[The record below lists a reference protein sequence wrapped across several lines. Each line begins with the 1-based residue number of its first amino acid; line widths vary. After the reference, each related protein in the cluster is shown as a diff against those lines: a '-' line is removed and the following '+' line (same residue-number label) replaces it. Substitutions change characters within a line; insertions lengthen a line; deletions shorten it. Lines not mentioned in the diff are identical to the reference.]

1 MQRRFLILL
10 FSLFILGAL
19 TACGSQSKED
29 VVKKLEKQTEEMAGY
44 KTEANMKMRTG
55 KEEQKYHIQVWH
67 KKDDYY
73 RVKLQNDQDEKGSQ
87 VILKN
92 DTGVYVLTPALNK
105 SFKFQSDWPQNT
117 SQPYLFAS
125 LLNDIKAD
133 PEAEFTA
140 TENYFKFKTKTN
152 YQNNKTL
159 PYQEIYFDKKSYQPV
174 MVKVFDQDMN
184 ALVEVSF
191 ANFTKDDSLKKEDF
205 DVDKNMAMSPA
216 EAPVANMDGAEEELE
231 EVLYPQETFGA
242 ELAEEREVKT
252 DDGKRMIM
260 TYAGEKNF
268 TLVQE
273 KAEVQ
278 PASAGYSVHVNGD
291 PVQLDDGVIAA
302 LEHNRLEWSHNGT
315 TYQLASN
322 ELTQEE
328 MVSVASSINH
338 GAMVK

>member
-10 FSLFILGAL
+10 FSLFVLGAL

-29 VVKKLEKQTEEMAGY
+29 VVKKLEKQAEEMAGY

-55 KEEQKYHIQVWH
+55 KEEQKYNIEVWH

-87 VILKN
+87 IILKN
-92 DTGVYVLTPALNK
+92 DSGVYVLTPALNK
-105 SFKFQSDWPQNT
+105 SFKFQSEWPQNT
-117 SQPYLFAS
+117 SQPYLYAS

-133 PEAEFTA
+133 SDAEFTA
-140 TENYFKFKTKTN
+140 SENYYKFKTKTN

-159 PYQEIYFDKKSYQPV
+159 PFQEIYFDKKSYQPV

-184 ALVEVSF
+184 ALVEVQF
-191 ANFTKDDSLKKEDF
+191 ANFAKDSSLKKEDF
-205 DVDKNMAMSPA
+205 DVDKNMAMAPT
-216 EAPVANMDGAEEELE
+216 EAPVANMEGEELE

-252 DDGKRMIM
+252 EEGKRVIM

-273 KAEVQ
+273 KAVVQ
-278 PASAGYSVHVNGD
+278 PASAQYSVQVNGE
-291 PVQLDDGVIAA
+291 PVQLSDGVIAA
-302 LEHNRLEWSHNGT
+302 LENNILEWNHNGT

-322 ELTQEE
+322 ELTQAE
-328 MVSVASSINH
+328 MVSVASSINN
-338 GAMVK
+338 GTMVK

>member
-1 MQRRFLILL
+1 M
-10 FSLFILGAL
+10 FSL
-19 TACGSQSKED
+19 
-29 VVKKLEKQTEEMAGY
+29 
-44 KTEANMKMRTG
+44 
-55 KEEQKYHIQVWH
+55 
-67 KKDDYY
+67 
-73 RVKLQNDQDEKGSQ
+73 
-87 VILKN
+87 
-92 DTGVYVLTPALNK
+92 PALNK

-216 EAPVANMDGAEEELE
+216 EAPVANMEGADEELE

-252 DDGKRMIM
+252 DDGRRMIM
-260 TYAGEKNF
+260 TYAGDKNF

-278 PASAGYSVHVNGD
+278 PASAQYSVHVNGD
-291 PVQLDDGVIAA
+291 PVQLDDGVIGA

-328 MVSVASSINH
+328 MVAVASSINH

>member
-10 FSLFILGAL
+10 FSLFVLGAL

-29 VVKKLEKQTEEMAGY
+29 VVKKLEKQSEEMAGY
-44 KTEANMKMRTG
+44 KTEANMKMKTG

-67 KKDDYY
+67 KKDDFY
-73 RVKLQNDQDEKGSQ
+73 RVKLHNDQDEKGSQ
-87 VILKN
+87 IILKN
-92 DTGVYVLTPALNK
+92 DSGVYVLTPALNK
-105 SFKFQSDWPQNT
+105 SFKFQSEWPQNT
-117 SQPYLFAS
+117 SQPYLYAS

-133 PEAEFTA
+133 ADAEFSA
-140 TENYFKFKTKTN
+140 SENYYVFKTKTN

-159 PYQEIYFDKKSYQPV
+159 PFQEIYFDKKSYQPV

-184 ALVEVSF
+184 ALVEVQF
-191 ANFTKDDSLKKEDF
+191 ANFAKDASLKKEDF
-205 DVDKNMAMSPA
+205 DVDKNMAMAPT
-216 EAPVANMDGAEEELE
+216 EAPAANMEGEELE

-252 DDGKRMIM
+252 EEGKRVIM
-260 TYAGEKNF
+260 TYAGDKGF

-278 PASAGYSVHVNGD
+278 AASAQYSVQVNGD
-291 PVQLDDGVIAA
+291 PVQLADGVIGAM
-302 LEHNRLEWSHNGT
+302 EHNRLEWNQNGT

-322 ELTQEE
+322 ELTQDE
-328 MVSVASSINH
+328 MVSVASSINN
-338 GAMVK
+338 GTMAK

>member
-10 FSLFILGAL
+10 FSLFVLGAL

-29 VVKKLEKQTEEMAGY
+29 VVKKLEKQSEEMAGY

-55 KEEQKYHIQVWH
+55 KEEQKYNIQVWH
-67 KKDDYY
+67 KKDDFY

-87 VILKN
+87 IILKN
-92 DTGVYVLTPALNK
+92 DSGVYVLTPALNK
-105 SFKFQSDWPQNT
+105 SFKFQSEWPQNT
-117 SQPYLFAS
+117 SQPYLYAS

-133 PEAEFTA
+133 PDAEFNA
-140 TENYFKFKTKTN
+140 SENYFVFKTKTN

-159 PYQEIYFDKKSYQPV
+159 PFQEIYFDKKTYHPV

-184 ALVEVSF
+184 SLVEVQF
-191 ANFTKDDSLKKEDF
+191 ANFSKDDSMKKEDF
-205 DVDKNMAMSPA
+205 DVDKNMAMAPT
-216 EAPVANMDGAEEELE
+216 EAPVANMEGEELE

-242 ELAEEREVKT
+242 ELADEREVKT
-252 DDGKRMIM
+252 EEGKRFIM
-260 TYAGEKNF
+260 TYAGDKDF

-278 PASAGYSVHVNGD
+278 AASAQYSVQVNGD
-291 PVQLDDGVIAA
+291 PVQLWDGVFAA
-302 LEHNRLEWSHNGT
+302 FEHNRLEWNHNGT

-322 ELTQEE
+322 ELTQDE
-328 MVSVASSINH
+328 MVAVASSINTA
-338 GAMVK
+338 AMVK